1 MSGQGYHA
9 GNLSN
14 VAAETPGAFGDGR
27 SEGYTRQTLIDHTH
41 GAVHTSLSVH
51 TLAPGGRINP
61 HFHSTEEGLLI
72 LEGEVVAALDG
83 HHYTLGASDFAAS
96 RVGQIH
102 ALRNVSDAPVRW
114 LEMRSPQPLRS
125 DAEYDVFHQEG
136 EAPTSGARV
145 APGDPRSQ
153 LVGHF
158 DVSQLM
164 QVNPVGGMGPDAP
177 DPRLGP
183 RRKMLIDRVAGLEH
197 LNMFV
202 IQFEPGG
209 GVSSHDHPFEESY
222 FMLAGETEVELGD
235 ETYSFKVGDFGWAA
249 VNAPHGFINKSDKP
263 VRWLETAAPQPPPQ
277 GRRRIMAAWEET
289 AREFGTK

>member
-9 GNLSN
+9 GNVAQ
-14 VAAETPGAFGDGR
+14 VAAETPLAFAAGR

-51 TLAPGGRINP
+51 TLAPGGWIEP
-61 HFHSTEEGLLI
+61 HFHSTEEGILV
-72 LEGEVVAALDG
+72 LEGGVVVALDG
-83 HHYTLGASDFAAS
+83 HHYALTVNDFAAS
-96 RVGQIH
+96 RVGQVH
-102 ALRNVSDAPVRW
+102 ALRNVGDTPVRW
-114 LEMRSPQPLRS
+114 LEMRSPHPLRS
-125 DAEYDVFHQEG
+125 DAELDVFHQSGSAPLKG
-136 EAPTSGARV
+136 EPV
-145 APGDPRSQ
+145 APGDARSQ

-158 DVSQLM
+158 DLSQLM

-183 RRKMLIDRVAGLEH
+183 HRKMLVDRVLGLEH

-209 GVSSHDHPFEESY
+209 GVTSHDHPFEESY
-222 FMLAGETEVELGD
+222 FMLDGEAEVELGA
-235 ETYSFKVGDFGWAA
+235 ETFPFKVGDFGWAA
-249 VNAPHGFINKSDKP
+249 VNVPHGFINKSDRP

-277 GRRRIMAAWEET
+277 GRRRIMAQWDAV
-289 AREFGTK
+289 AREFGRP